1 MESPAPTFHAL
12 GIRPPLEDTLR
23 RLGFERPTPIQEK
36 AIPPVLAGRDVV
48 GSAETGSGK
57 TAAYLLPALSRLLAG
72 TREGQTRML
81 VLVPTRELAQQ
92 VHAVVTELA
101 AGTDL
106 ACIPVYGGTV
116 MEGQALAMRGGVDI
130 VVATPGRLI
139 DLMGRATTKLDGLKI
154 LVLDEADRMLDM
166 GFLPDIKRILAR
178 LPSGRQT
185 LLFSATMPPEIVDL
199 ARTVLREPERVRIG
213 NPRTT
218 KAPVGITH
226 AIFPVPGH
234 RKTALLEVLLRRGN
248 MASVLVFVRTKGR
261 ADQLE
266 RELARLGFSCGVLHS
281 DRSQADREAW
291 NGAERGREAL
301 GRKGVWRQMKLPR
314 HREQGLC
321 RGRVHRKTRAATWI
335 HADVLREKQVVGIER
350 DPAEAVLAKRRE
362 PCRQGL
368 PRKGEVLDVWAF
380 AKKDQA
386 NEVQQRVLRRVQVGT
401 KERRRFRGAD
411 AGVCAGIEP
420 ADR

>member
-154 LVLDEADRMLDM
+154 LVLDEADRMLD
-166 GFLPDIKRILAR
+166 
-178 LPSGRQT
+178 
-185 LLFSATMPPEIVDL
+185 
-199 ARTVLREPERVRIG
+199 
-213 NPRTT
+213 
-218 KAPVGITH
+218 
-226 AIFPVPGH
+226 
-234 RKTALLEVLLRRGN
+234 
-248 MASVLVFVRTKGR
+248 
-261 ADQLE
+261 
-266 RELARLGFSCGVLHS
+266 
-281 DRSQADREAW
+281 
-291 NGAERGREAL
+291 
-301 GRKGVWRQMKLPR
+301 
-314 HREQGLC
+314 
-321 RGRVHRKTRAATWI
+321 
-335 HADVLREKQVVGIER
+335 
-350 DPAEAVLAKRRE
+350 
-362 PCRQGL
+362 
-368 PRKGEVLDVWAF
+368 
-380 AKKDQA
+380 
-386 NEVQQRVLRRVQVGT
+386 
-401 KERRRFRGAD
+401 
-411 AGVCAGIEP
+411 
-420 ADR
+420 